1 MNLTRKILASVLAVA
16 VVGTQLV
23 MFPYLSSSAETT
35 PTTVSGDV
43 YPFGEYGYVVQQNI
57 TAALQDAQAPSHGWQ
72 GQYYNGTAWTPLEKM
87 INDGNRQIISDAA
100 ATAGAVTGNTV
111 GETGGFYAPGFR
123 STTGCKP
130 KLVAAPNVPVAM
142 CFTAPQDGTYTI
154 PENDSNTGVTDNDL
168 DAGRT
173 VAIDSP
179 DYGNGKDFEIS
190 FANNT
195 DANKKA
201 TVKILV
207 NNTVVNTYTITGG
220 TTFTYSDLTTKAFD
234 LKTGDVLRFAVY
246 NNDASTTFADNKEA
260 QVQITS
266 ELKYSP
272 PAIQGND
279 TRSTAC
285 DISTFKIGD
294 VVGTISDTNISVS
307 VPFGTNV
314 TNVTPVVTVSA
325 GATFTPSGAVDFTNP
340 VIFTVTSE
348 DKLTTKTFTV
358 TIIVQSATSS
368 SSSSSTPTSSASSV
382 TSTASSTSTD
392 NTVTPP
398 NTGDSIPAAAVLM
411 LLIGAAGVVVCKKKK

>member
-1 MNLTRKILASVLAVA
+1 
-16 VVGTQLV
+16 
-23 MFPYLSSSAETT
+23 
-35 PTTVSGDV
+35 
-43 YPFGEYGYVVQQNI
+43 
-57 TAALQDAQAPSHGWQ
+57 
-72 GQYYNGTAWTPLEKM
+72 
-87 INDGNRQIISDAA
+87 
-100 ATAGAVTGNTV
+100 
-111 GETGGFYAPGFR
+111 
-123 STTGCKP
+123 
-130 KLVAAPNVPVAM
+130 
-142 CFTAPQDGTYTI
+142 
-154 PENDSNTGVTDNDL
+154 
-168 DAGRT
+168 
-173 VAIDSP
+173 
-179 DYGNGKDFEIS
+179 
-190 FANNT
+190 
-195 DANKKA
+195 
-201 TVKILV
+201 
-207 NNTVVNTYTITGG
+207 
-220 TTFTYSDLTTKAFD
+220 
-234 LKTGDVLRFAVY
+234 VLRFAVY

-368 SSSSSTPTSSASSV
+368 SSSSVSSNSSNSSSSSTPTSSTSSV